1 MLITMP
7 LAAMVQPVG
16 PLSLNVAV
24 GQSASVMVPAPPPA
38 APTGVAQ
45 ATPADS
51 LQSEATGE
59 IVVTGRRRSAG
70 DPLEAINAK
79 SFEATQAV
87 DKAVFGPV
95 ALAYKRAMPSPVRS
109 GLRNFFKN
117 LREPVVFANYVLQF
131 KPGKAAET
139 AGRFALNT
147 TIGVA
152 GFIDM
157 AKRKPFNLPRR
168 PNGFA
173 YTLGYYG
180 VKPGPFIFL
189 PFLGPTTLRDAIGGL
204 IDRAVVPGVGGP
216 PFNQPA
222 YVVPATSLGVLDR
235 RAEFDEDLQRIRESA
250 DPYVARR
257 DFYLRKR
264 CQEIEALHAP
274 SETSV
279 QNVIPPSSSD
289 SLFLGQT
296 AAMQSFSSPSKS
308 ATTAAPQAN
317 ILQKG
322 TGCRLH

>member
-7 LAAMVQPVG
+7 LAAIVQPVG
-16 PLSLNVAV
+16 ARSPVAAFV
-24 GQSASVMVPAPPPA
+24 QAAPALLPASPPPA
-38 APTGVAQ
+38 ATGITQTVPPGPSQ
-45 ATPADS
+45 P
-51 LQSEATGE
+51 EPVGE

-70 DPLEAINAK
+70 DPLEAVNVK

-117 LREPVVFANYVLQF
+117 LREPVVFANYLLQL

-139 AGRFALNT
+139 AGRFAVNT

-152 GFIDM
+152 GLVDM

-180 VKPGPFIFL
+180 VKSGPFIFL

-204 IDRAVVPGVGGP
+204 VDRAIVPGIGGP
-216 PFNQPA
+216 PFNQPGYA
-222 YVVPATSLGVLDR
+222 VPATALGVLDR
-235 RAEFDEDLQRIRESA
+235 RAEFDEDLQRIRASD

-257 DFYLRKR
+257 EFYLRKR
-264 CQEIEALHAP
+264 QHEIDALH
-274 SETSV
+274 SSV
-279 QNVIPPSSSD
+279 HAV
-289 SLFLGQT
+289 
-296 AAMQSFSSPSKS
+296 
-308 ATTAAPQAN
+308 AAPINPNALSARSEDATNLLIITVSHAAELTQPVPFEP
-317 ILQKG
+317 
-322 TGCRLH
+322 

>member
-1 MLITMP
+1 MLITTP

-16 PLSLNVAV
+16 PLSQDVAA
-24 GQSASVMVPAPPPA
+24 GQTVPASLPA
-38 APTGVAQ
+38 LPLPTSATTGIVQTAPAGL
-45 ATPADS
+45 S
-51 LQSEATGE
+51 QSEPVGE

-70 DPLEAINAK
+70 DPLEAVNAK

-95 ALAYKRAMPSPVRS
+95 AMAYKHAMPSPVRS

-117 LREPVVFANYVLQF
+117 LREPVVFANYLLQL

-147 TIGVA
+147 TIGVV
-152 GFIDM
+152 GFVDM

-204 IDRAVVPGVGGP
+204 VDRAVVPGIGGP
-216 PFNQPA
+216 PFNQPG
-222 YVVPATSLGVLDR
+222 YVVPATGLGVLDR
-235 RAEFDEDLQRIRESA
+235 RAEFDEDLQRIRASN

-257 DFYLRKR
+257 EFYLRKR
-264 CQEIEALHAP
+264 QREIDALH
-274 SETSV
+274 
-279 QNVIPPSSSD
+279 SSAHA
-289 SLFLGQT
+289 F
-296 AAMQSFSSPSKS
+296 
-308 ATTAAPQAN
+308 AAPIASNALSARPEDAKNSSISTASHAAGLMQP
-317 ILQKG
+317 IPFQP
-322 TGCRLH
+322 